1 MFENKQNTKE
11 EGGPF
16 NVVYNYRSVSTRSSK
31 ISKKHGSRKLSDTPL
46 VISLKKNRKMTENIE
61 VSGIL

>member
-1 MFENKQNTKE
+1 MFENKQNGKE

-31 ISKKHGSRKLSDTPL
+31 ISKKHCTRKLSDAPM
-46 VISLKKNRKMTENIE
+46 VISLKKNRKMT
-61 VSGIL
+61 